1 LLSGQCCGTDKSDRS
16 RSRGGGRKQGGVRC
30 GLDSESTSH
39 TYKNEHG
46 SMAHCI
52 YSSGEGE
59 EREGGEQGG
68 RRVKGAMLMYVTHV
82 GVDND

>member
-1 LLSGQCCGTDKSDRS
+1 MVNVVLPTTVIGVGAEE
-16 RSRGGGRKQGGVRC
+16 GERKQGGVRC
-30 GLDSESTSH
+30 GSDSESTSH

>member
-1 LLSGQCCGTDKSDRS
+1 
-16 RSRGGGRKQGGVRC
+16 
-30 GLDSESTSH
+30 
-39 TYKNEHG
+39 
-46 SMAHCI
+46 MAHCI

-68 RRVKGAMLMYVTHV
+68 RRVKGAMLMYVTRV